1 MISISGEQED
11 KQKEK
16 EIEGGCSIT
25 WTKGARGHGRGHTA
39 LNM

>member
-1 MISISGEQED
+1 MISISGEQEEA
-11 KQKEK
+11 KGEK
-16 EIEGGCSIT
+16 GCSIT